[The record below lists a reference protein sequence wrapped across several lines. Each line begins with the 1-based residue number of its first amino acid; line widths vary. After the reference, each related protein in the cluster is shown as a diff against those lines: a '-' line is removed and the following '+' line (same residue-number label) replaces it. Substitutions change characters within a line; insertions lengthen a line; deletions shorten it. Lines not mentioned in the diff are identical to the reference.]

1 MAPLRIGVNALYLIP
16 GGVGGTE
23 IYLRNLLQALAEIDH
38 ENQYFVFTNRETGA
52 DLVPAAPNFN
62 HSPQPVNAVFRPG
75 RLIWEQTGLPLAA
88 RRLKLDRLFNAG
100 FTAPIFGP
108 CPSVTVFHDL
118 QHKRHPE
125 HFRWFELPF
134 WDMFLY
140 GAAKRSAMLV
150 AVSEATKQDLIRF
163 YKLPASK
170 IRVAPHGVERGFFE
184 IQNNPDPD
192 DPYLLCVSTLHP
204 HKNLER
210 LICVFAEFR
219 KSRPEY
225 RLVIAGLRGFHADL
239 LQKIADEHVRLTGWI
254 PREDLYALF
263 RGASA
268 FIYPSTFE
276 GFGMPVLEAMAAG
289 VPLASSSIEPLRS
302 IVQSS
307 AVLFEPEDEAG
318 MLQAMKRIT
327 SDPSLRGTG
336 RQRAAEFTWQAAARE
351 TLAAIIGA
359 AP

>member
-1 MAPLRIGVNALYLIP
+1 MAPLRIGINALYLIP

-23 IYLRNLLQALAEIDH
+23 IYLRNLLNALAEIDH

-52 DLVPAAPNFN
+52 DLVPAAPNFI
-62 HSPQPVNAVFRPG
+62 HSPQPINAVFRAG
-75 RLIWEQTGLPLAA
+75 RLLWEQTRLPIAA
-88 RRLKLDRLFNAG
+88 HRLKLDRIFNAG
-100 FTAPIFGP
+100 FTAPLLGP
-108 CPSVTVFHDL
+108 CPAVTVFHDL

-125 HFRWFELPF
+125 HFRWHELPF
-134 WDMFLY
+134 WDLFLY

-150 AVSEATKQDLIRF
+150 AVSEATKEDLIRY

-170 IRVAPHGVERGFFE
+170 IRVAPHGVEREFFE
-184 IQNNPDPD
+184 IENSPDPN

-210 LICVFAEFR
+210 LIHVFARFR

-225 RLVIAGLRGFHADL
+225 RLVIAGLRGFHAEAL
-239 LQKIADEHVRLTGWI
+239 EKIADKHVRLTGWI
-254 PREDLYALF
+254 PRAELYALF

-276 GFGMPVLEAMAAG
+276 GFGMPVLEAMASG

-302 IVQSS
+302 IVHSS
-307 AVLFEPEDEAG
+307 AVLFEPDDDAG
-318 MLQAMKRIT
+318 MLEAIKRIT

-336 RQRAAEFTWQAAARE
+336 RQRAAEFTWQAAARA
-351 TLAAIIGA
+351 TLAAIIEA
-359 AP
+359 VP